1 MIWQNG
7 AIRFLWVLYVS
18 GVAISSAC
26 GADADK
32 DPQGWNKV
40 RFGMTE
46 KEVSDTMGDKIAKVP
61 KPEDYGDKQATL
73 RIEDMEIAGSRY
85 DVVFL
90 FGKESKTLETVM
102 MKFDGTPTAAECQ
115 TIVSLLTDK
124 YGKPDLDAIKSNG
137 RERETVWSFPTTQIK
152 VTLFELPGLGPLM
165 RVGYSPMVGKPK
177 DPKDNL

>member
-1 MIWQNG
+1 MTRQNWSM
-7 AIRFLWVLYVS
+7 RLLCVLCVS

-46 KEVSDTMGDKIAKVP
+46 KEVADTMGDKIATLSKA
-61 KPEDYGDKQATL
+61 EDYGDKQATL

-90 FGKESKTLETVM
+90 FGKESKALQVAM

-137 RERETVWSFPTTQIK
+137 RERETSWSFPTTQIK
-152 VTLFELPGLGPLM
+152 VTLIELPGLGPLM
-165 RVGYSPMVGKPK
+165 RVSYSPMVGKPK

>member
-1 MIWQNG
+1 MRWPNG
-7 AIRFLWVLYVS
+7 AMRFLWALYMCAIV
-18 GVAISSAC
+18 ISSAY
-26 GADADK
+26 GADAEK

-46 KEVSDTMGDKIAKVP
+46 NEVSAAMGGTIARALKV
-61 KPEDYGDKQATL
+61 EDYGDKQGTL
-73 RIEDMEIAGSRY
+73 RIEGMEIAGSRY

-90 FGKESKTLETVM
+90 FGKDSKKLETTM

-115 TIVSLLTDK
+115 TIVALLTDK

-137 RERETVWSFPTTQIK
+137 RERDTSWNFPTTQIK
-152 VTLFELPGLGPLM
+152 VTLFEIPGLGPLM
-165 RVGYSPMVGKPK
+165 RVSYSPMVGKPK